1 MTGPLD
7 QFQARLFSVALV
19 LAALGTL
26 AAIIYLSIIGSEVND
41 YLAGL
46 AGLTIGALLPSPM
59 QASVGK
65 VTATIR
71 QPVDEPVPVRDV
83 EQV

>member
-1 MTGPLD
+1 MTTD
-7 QFQARLFSVALV
+7 VFQSRLYSAALV
-19 LAALGTL
+19 VAALATL
-26 AAIIYLSIIGSEVND
+26 GAIIYLSILGREVND

-65 VTATIR
+65 VQATIR
-71 QPVDEPVPVRDV
+71 QPADEPVPVRDV
-83 EQV
+83 DEV